1 MLNAVGRL
9 QITPRQEITPRR
21 AARTIQTA
29 MIRIEKNFRH
39 GHARNCTSSYPASS
53 EVDASRQAHR
63 QQRHGHCSGNSVGIS
78 ILQNRQTPAHTDRDA
93 EKQRHAEP
101 QTQTRAHTED
111 RRTETATRGDR
122 DRGAQT
128 QRHTQTQ
135 KRTQRHADTGAR
147 ACTQRRRCWSMA
159 TATATTATCKT

>member
-1 MLNAVGRL
+1 MLKAIGRL
-9 QITPRQEITPRR
+9 QITPRHGITPRR

-29 MIRIEKNFRH
+29 MIQIEKNFRH
-39 GHARNCTSSYPASS
+39 GHARNCTSSYQASS
-53 EVDASRQAHR
+53 EVDASRRACR
-63 QQRHGHCSGNSVGIS
+63 QQQHGRCSSNSVGIS
-78 ILQNRQTPAHTDRDA
+78 ILKNRQTPAHRTDA
-93 EKQRHAEP
+93 Q
-101 QTQTRAHTED
+101 
-111 RRTETATRGDR
+111 TATRGDR

-147 ACTQRRRCWSMA
+147 ACTRRRRCWSMA